1 MLEKPGAQNIA
12 ACKTQGKQR
21 KFSDHWNSIKMLWLK
36 KITQVDA
43 KKDKNIGG
51 NTSFNKRF

>member
-43 KKDKNIGG
+43 KKDKKIGG